1 MSIEKTKDKSV
12 FDGLCLKLK
21 SESTYSVD
29 KELANPVLYGEIR
42 DVNPMGLK
50 EQYYFYTFELSEST
64 KDSDYLNNNTIY
76 ITKSFP
82 NIDKILKNL
91 PNNDRETYRV
101 GLFECYRFILS
112 DFGIAPCVKDITFFT
127 TAKKVTELYPNLDKI
142 YRVNKIVNPTGNL
155 FESLE
160 NLGIFICP
168 DFRDKRL
175 SKAEV
180 SLVEPS
186 LIPTTINHFLDLME
200 DVQEL
205 WESLICQKPKDKS
218 YLASMEYS
226 IYKGFFLSSSDRF
239 SDNYKYIK
247 ECKSF
252 DTSLVSML
260 LNCISNTLFLD
271 YKSLLDFLCRKE
283 LYYSKNIVRDYLLE
297 VFSEDRVFD
306 SRRELVKGLIKK
318 IESEAEQ
325 TLKQI

>member
-1 MSIEKTKDKSV
+1 MEDKRV
-12 FDGLCLKLK
+12 FDGLGLVLESK
-21 SESTYSVD
+21 STYNTD

-42 DVNPMGLK
+42 DINPMGLK

-64 KDSDYLNNNTIY
+64 KDSDYLNNNTIF

-82 NIDKILKNL
+82 NMDKILKNL
-91 PNNDRETYRV
+91 PNNDRETYNV

-112 DFGIAPCVKDITFFT
+112 DFGIAPCVKDITSFT

-142 YRVNKIVNPTGNL
+142 YRVNKITNPTGNL
-155 FESLE
+155 FESLK
-160 NLGIFICP
+160 NLGIFIIPSLMYNCLN
-168 DFRDKRL
+168 KV
-175 SKAEV
+175 EV
-180 SLVEPS
+180 SSVEPP

-205 WESLICQKPKDKS
+205 WESLICKTSKDKS
-218 YLASMEYS
+218 YLYSMEYS
-226 IYKGFFLSSSDRF
+226 ICKGFFLTCSNRF
-239 SDNYKYIK
+239 SNNYKYIK

-283 LYYSKNIVRDYLLE
+283 MYYSKNIVKDYLLE

-318 IESEAEQ
+318 IENEAEQ

>member
-1 MSIEKTKDKSV
+1 MMKDERV
-12 FDGLCLKLK
+12 FDSLGLVLK
-21 SESTYSVD
+21 SKSTYSVD

-42 DVNPMGLK
+42 DVNPMGPR

-64 KDSDYLNNNTIY
+64 KDSDYLYSDVIY

-82 NIDKILKNL
+82 NIDKILNNL
-91 PNNDRETYRV
+91 PNSDRETYKI

-112 DFGIAPCVKDITFFT
+112 DFGIAPCRKDITSFV

-142 YRVNKIVNPTGNL
+142 YRVNKITNPTGNL
-155 FESLE
+155 FESLK
-160 NLGIFICP
+160 NLGIFIIPSLMYNCLN
-168 DFRDKRL
+168 KV
-175 SKAEV
+175 EV
-180 SLVEPS
+180 SPVEPP

-260 LNCISNTLFLD
+260 LSCISNTLFLD

-318 IESEAEQ
+318 IESKAEQ

>member
-1 MSIEKTKDKSV
+1 MMKDERV
-12 FDGLCLKLK
+12 FDSLGLVLK
-21 SESTYSVD
+21 SKSTYSVD

-42 DVNPMGLK
+42 EVNPMGPR

-64 KDSDYLNNNTIY
+64 KDSDYSYSDVIY

-82 NIDKILKNL
+82 NIDKILNNL
-91 PNNDRETYRV
+91 PNSDRETYKI

-112 DFGIAPCVKDITFFT
+112 DFGIAPCRKDITSFV

-142 YRVNKIVNPTGNL
+142 YRVNKITNPTGNL
-155 FESLE
+155 FESLK
-160 NLGIFICP
+160 NLGIFIIPSLMYNCLN
-168 DFRDKRL
+168 KV
-175 SKAEV
+175 EV
-180 SLVEPS
+180 SPVEPP

-205 WESLICQKPKDKS
+205 WESLICQRPKDKS

-247 ECKSF
+247 EYKSF

-271 YKSLLDFLCRKE
+271 CKSLLDFLCRKE
-283 LYYSKNIVRDYLLE
+283 IYYSKNIVKDYLLE

>member
-1 MSIEKTKDKSV
+1 MMKDERV
-12 FDGLCLKLK
+12 FGSLGLVLK
-21 SESTYSVD
+21 SKSTYSVD

-42 DVNPMGLK
+42 DVNPMGPR

-64 KDSDYLNNNTIY
+64 KDSDYSYSDVIY

-82 NIDKILKNL
+82 NIDKILNNL
-91 PNNDRETYRV
+91 PDNDRETYRV

-112 DFGIAPCVKDITFFT
+112 DFGIAPCRKDITSFV

-142 YRVNKIVNPTGNL
+142 YRVNKITNPTGNL
-155 FESLE
+155 FESLK
-160 NLGIFICP
+160 NLGIFIIPSLMYNCLN
-168 DFRDKRL
+168 KV
-175 SKAEV
+175 EV
-180 SLVEPS
+180 SPVEPP

-218 YLASMEYS
+218 YLTSMEYS

-283 LYYSKNIVRDYLLE
+283 IYYSKNIVRDYLLE

-318 IESEAEQ
+318 IESEAKQ

>member
-1 MSIEKTKDKSV
+1 MMKDERV
-12 FDGLCLKLK
+12 FDSLGLVLK
-21 SESTYSVD
+21 SKSTYNTD
-29 KELANPVLYGEIR
+29 KELTNPVLYGEIR
-42 DVNPMGLK
+42 DVNPMGLR
-50 EQYYFYTFELSEST
+50 EQYYFYTFELSECT
-64 KDSDYLNNNTIY
+64 KDSDYSYSDVIY

-82 NIDKILKNL
+82 NIDKILENL
-91 PNNDRETYRV
+91 PNSDRETYKI

-112 DFGIAPCVKDITFFT
+112 DFGIAPCTKDITSFVT
-127 TAKKVTELYPNLDKI
+127 SKKVTELYPNLDKI
-142 YRVNKIVNPTGNL
+142 YRVNKITNPTGNL

-160 NLGIFICP
+160 NLGIFIVPSLMYNCLN
-168 DFRDKRL
+168 KV
-175 SKAEV
+175 EV
-180 SLVEPS
+180 SLVEPT

-205 WESLICQKPKDKS
+205 WESLICQTSKDKS
-218 YLASMEYS
+218 YLYSIEYS
-226 IYKGFFLSSSDRF
+226 ICKGFFLTCSNRF

-283 LYYSKNIVRDYLLE
+283 IYYSKNIVKDYLLE

-306 SRRELVKGLIKK
+306 SRRELVKELIKK
-318 IESEAEQ
+318 IENKAEQ
-325 TLKQI
+325 ALK

>member
-1 MSIEKTKDKSV
+1 MMKDERV
-12 FDGLCLKLK
+12 FDSLGLVLK
-21 SESTYSVD
+21 SKSTYSVD

-42 DVNPMGLK
+42 DVNPMGPR
-50 EQYYFYTFELSEST
+50 EQYYFYTFELSESA
-64 KDSDYLNNNTIY
+64 KDSDYSYSDVIY

-82 NIDKILKNL
+82 NIDKILNNL
-91 PNNDRETYRV
+91 PNSDRETYKI

-112 DFGIAPCVKDITFFT
+112 DFGIAPCRKDITSFV

-142 YRVNKIVNPTGNL
+142 YRVNKITNPTGNL
-155 FESLE
+155 FESLK
-160 NLGIFICP
+160 NLGIFIIPSLMYNCLN
-168 DFRDKRL
+168 KV
-175 SKAEV
+175 EV
-180 SLVEPS
+180 SPVEPP

-283 LYYSKNIVRDYLLE
+283 IYYSKNIVRDYLLE

>member
-1 MSIEKTKDKSV
+1 MMKDERV
-12 FDGLCLKLK
+12 FDSLGLVLK
-21 SESTYSVD
+21 SKSTYSVD

-42 DVNPMGLK
+42 DVNPMGPR

-64 KDSDYLNNNTIY
+64 KDSDYSYSDVIY

-82 NIDKILKNL
+82 NIDKILNNL
-91 PNNDRETYRV
+91 PNSDRETYKI

-112 DFGIAPCVKDITFFT
+112 DFGIAPCRKDITSFVT
-127 TAKKVTELYPNLDKI
+127 VKKVTELYPNLDKI
-142 YRVNKIVNPTGNL
+142 YRVNKITNPTGNL
-155 FESLE
+155 FESLK
-160 NLGIFICP
+160 NLGIFIIPSLMYNCLN
-168 DFRDKRL
+168 KV
-175 SKAEV
+175 EV
-180 SLVEPS
+180 SPVEPP

-218 YLASMEYS
+218 YLTSMEYS

-283 LYYSKNIVRDYLLE
+283 IYYSKNIVRDYLLE

>member
-1 MSIEKTKDKSV
+1 M
-12 FDGLCLKLK
+12 
-21 SESTYSVD
+21 

-42 DVNPMGLK
+42 DVNPMGPR

-64 KDSDYLNNNTIY
+64 KDSDYSYSDVIY

-82 NIDKILKNL
+82 NIDKILNNL
-91 PNNDRETYRV
+91 PNSDRETYKI

-112 DFGIAPCVKDITFFT
+112 DFGIAPCRKDITSFV

-142 YRVNKIVNPTGNL
+142 YRVNKITNPTGNL
-155 FESLE
+155 FESLK
-160 NLGIFICP
+160 NLGIFIIPSLMYNCLN
-168 DFRDKRL
+168 KV
-175 SKAEV
+175 EV
-180 SLVEPS
+180 SPVEPP

-283 LYYSKNIVRDYLLE
+283 IYYSKNIVRDYLLE

>member
-1 MSIEKTKDKSV
+1 M
-12 FDGLCLKLK
+12 
-21 SESTYSVD
+21 
-29 KELANPVLYGEIR
+29 
-42 DVNPMGLK
+42 
-50 EQYYFYTFELSEST
+50 SEST
-64 KDSDYLNNNTIY
+64 KDSDYSYSDVIY

-82 NIDKILKNL
+82 NIDKILNNL
-91 PNNDRETYRV
+91 PNSDRETYKI

-112 DFGIAPCVKDITFFT
+112 DFGIAPCRKDITSFV

-142 YRVNKIVNPTGNL
+142 YRVNKITNPTGNL

-160 NLGIFICP
+160 NLGIFIIPSLMYNCLN
-168 DFRDKRL
+168 KV
-175 SKAEV
+175 EV
-180 SLVEPS
+180 SSVEPP

-205 WESLICQKPKDKS
+205 WESLICQKSKDKS

-260 LNCISNTLFLD
+260 LNCIGNTLFLD

-283 LYYSKNIVRDYLLE
+283 IYYSKNIVSGYLLE
-297 VFSEDRVFD
+297 VFSEDRAFN
-306 SRRELVKGLIKK
+306 SRGEIVKGLIKK
-318 IESEAEQ
+318 IENEANKE
-325 TLKQI
+325 I

>member
-1 MSIEKTKDKSV
+1 MMKDERV
-12 FDGLCLKLK
+12 FDSLGLVLK
-21 SESTYSVD
+21 SKSTYSVD

-42 DVNPMGLK
+42 DVNPMGPR

-64 KDSDYLNNNTIY
+64 KDSDYSYSDVIY

-82 NIDKILKNL
+82 NIDKILNNL
-91 PNNDRETYRV
+91 PNSDRETYKI

-112 DFGIAPCVKDITFFT
+112 DFGIAPCRKDITSFVT
-127 TAKKVTELYPNLDKI
+127 VKKVTELYPNLDKI
-142 YRVNKIVNPTGNL
+142 YRVNKITNPTGNL
-155 FESLE
+155 FESLK
-160 NLGIFICP
+160 NLGIFIIPSLMYNCLN
-168 DFRDKRL
+168 KV
-175 SKAEV
+175 EV
-180 SLVEPS
+180 SPVEPP

-226 IYKGFFLSSSDRF
+226 IYKGFSLSSSDRF

-283 LYYSKNIVRDYLLE
+283 IYYSKNIVRDYLLE

>member
-1 MSIEKTKDKSV
+1 M
-12 FDGLCLKLK
+12 
-21 SESTYSVD
+21 D

-42 DVNPMGLK
+42 DVNPMGPR

-64 KDSDYLNNNTIY
+64 KDSDYSYSDVIY

-82 NIDKILKNL
+82 NIDKILNNL
-91 PNNDRETYRV
+91 PNSDRETYKI

-112 DFGIAPCVKDITFFT
+112 DFGIAPCRKDITSFV

-142 YRVNKIVNPTGNL
+142 YRVNKITNPTGNL

-160 NLGIFICP
+160 NLGIFIIPSLMYNCLN
-168 DFRDKRL
+168 KV
-175 SKAEV
+175 EV
-180 SLVEPS
+180 SSVEPP

-205 WESLICQKPKDKS
+205 WESLICQKSKDKS

-260 LNCISNTLFLD
+260 LNCIGNTLFLD

-283 LYYSKNIVRDYLLE
+283 IYYSKNIVSGYLLE
-297 VFSEDRVFD
+297 VFSEDSAFN
-306 SRRELVKGLIKK
+306 SRGEIVKGLIKK
-318 IESEAEQ
+318 IENEANKE
-325 TLKQI
+325 I

>member
-1 MSIEKTKDKSV
+1 MMKDERV
-12 FDGLCLKLK
+12 FDSLGLVLK
-21 SESTYSVD
+21 SKSTYSVD

-42 DVNPMGLK
+42 DINPMGPR

-64 KDSDYLNNNTIY
+64 KDSDYSYSDVIY
-76 ITKSFP
+76 IIKSFP
-82 NIDKILKNL
+82 NIDKILNNL
-91 PNNDRETYRV
+91 PNSDRETYKI

-112 DFGIAPCVKDITFFT
+112 DFGIAPCRKDITSFV

-142 YRVNKIVNPTGNL
+142 YRVNKITNPTGNL
-155 FESLE
+155 FESLK
-160 NLGIFICP
+160 NLGIFIIPSLMYNCLN
-168 DFRDKRL
+168 KV
-175 SKAEV
+175 EV
-180 SLVEPS
+180 SPVEPP

-252 DTSLVSML
+252 DISLVSML

-271 YKSLLDFLCRKE
+271 YKSLVDFLCRKE
-283 LYYSKNIVRDYLLE
+283 IYYSKNIVRDYLLE
-297 VFSEDRVFD
+297 VFSEDRAFN
-306 SRRELVKGLIKK
+306 SRGEIVKGLIKK
-318 IESEAEQ
+318 IENEAN
-325 TLKQI
+325 KQI

>member
-1 MSIEKTKDKSV
+1 MMKDERV
-12 FDGLCLKLK
+12 FDSLGLVLK
-21 SESTYSVD
+21 SKSTYSVD

-42 DVNPMGLK
+42 DVNPMGPR

-64 KDSDYLNNNTIY
+64 KDSDYSYSDVIY

-82 NIDKILKNL
+82 NIDKILNNL
-91 PNNDRETYRV
+91 PNSDRETYKI

-112 DFGIAPCVKDITFFT
+112 DFGIAPCVKDITSFT

-142 YRVNKIVNPTGNL
+142 YRVNKITNPTGNL

-160 NLGIFICP
+160 NLGIFIIPSLMYNCLN
-168 DFRDKRL
+168 KV
-175 SKAEV
+175 EV
-180 SLVEPS
+180 SSVEPP
-186 LIPTTINHFLDLME
+186 LIPTTIKYFLDLME

-205 WESLICQKPKDKS
+205 WESLICKTPKNKS
-218 YLASMEYS
+218 YLYSMEYS
-226 IYKGFFLSSSDRF
+226 ICKGFFLTCSNRF

-271 YKSLLDFLCRKE
+271 CKSLLDFLCRKE
-283 LYYSKNIVRDYLLE
+283 IYYSKNIVKDYLLE

-318 IESEAEQ
+318 IESEAD
-325 TLKQI
+325 KQI

>member
-1 MSIEKTKDKSV
+1 MMKDERV
-12 FDGLCLKLK
+12 FDSLGLVLK
-21 SESTYSVD
+21 SKSTYSVD

-42 DVNPMGLK
+42 DVNPMGPR

-64 KDSDYLNNNTIY
+64 KDSDYSYSDVIY

-82 NIDKILKNL
+82 NIDKILNNL
-91 PNNDRETYRV
+91 PNSDRETYKI

-112 DFGIAPCVKDITFFT
+112 DFGIAPCRKDITSFV

-142 YRVNKIVNPTGNL
+142 YRVNKITNPTGNL

-160 NLGIFICP
+160 NLGIFIIPSLMYNCLN
-168 DFRDKRL
+168 KV
-175 SKAEV
+175 EV
-180 SLVEPS
+180 SSVEPS

-205 WESLICQKPKDKS
+205 WKSLICQKSKDKS
-218 YLASMEYS
+218 YLYSMEYS
-226 IYKGFFLSSSDRF
+226 ICKGFFLTCSNRF

-283 LYYSKNIVRDYLLE
+283 IYYSKNIVRDYFLE

-306 SRRELVKGLIKK
+306 SRGELVKGLIKK
-318 IESEAEQ
+318 IESEAN
-325 TLKQI
+325 KQI

>member
-1 MSIEKTKDKSV
+1 MMKDERV
-12 FDGLCLKLK
+12 FDSLGLVLK
-21 SESTYSVD
+21 SKSTYSVD

-42 DVNPMGLK
+42 DVNPIGPR

-64 KDSDYLNNNTIY
+64 KDSDYSYSDVIY

-82 NIDKILKNL
+82 NIDKILNNL
-91 PNNDRETYRV
+91 PNSDRETYKI

-112 DFGIAPCVKDITFFT
+112 DFGIAPCVKDITSFT

-142 YRVNKIVNPTGNL
+142 YRVNKVVNPTGNL
-155 FESLE
+155 FESLK
-160 NLGIFICP
+160 NLGIFIIPSLMYNCLN
-168 DFRDKRL
+168 KV
-175 SKAEV
+175 EV
-180 SLVEPS
+180 SSVEPP
-186 LIPTTINHFLDLME
+186 LIPTTIKYFLDLME

-205 WESLICQKPKDKS
+205 WESLICKTSKDKS
-218 YLASMEYS
+218 YLYSMEYS

-260 LNCISNTLFLD
+260 LNCIGNTLFLD
-271 YKSLLDFLCRKE
+271 YKSLLDFLCSKE
-283 LYYSKNIVRDYLLE
+283 LYYSKNIVREYLLE
-297 VFSEDRVFD
+297 VFSEDRVLD

-318 IESEAEQ
+318 IESEAD
-325 TLKQI
+325 KQI

>member
-1 MSIEKTKDKSV
+1 MMKDERV
-12 FDGLCLKLK
+12 FDSLGLVLK
-21 SESTYSVD
+21 SKSTYSVD

-42 DVNPMGLK
+42 DVNPMGPR

-64 KDSDYLNNNTIY
+64 KDSDYSYSDVIY

-82 NIDKILKNL
+82 NIDKILNNL
-91 PNNDRETYRV
+91 PNSDRETYKI

-112 DFGIAPCVKDITFFT
+112 DFGIAPCRKDITSFV

-142 YRVNKIVNPTGNL
+142 YRVNKITNPTGNL

-160 NLGIFICP
+160 NLGIFIIPSLMYNCLN
-168 DFRDKRL
+168 KV
-175 SKAEV
+175 EV
-180 SLVEPS
+180 SSVEPS

-205 WESLICQKPKDKS
+205 WKSLICQKSKDKS
-218 YLASMEYS
+218 YLYSMEYS
-226 IYKGFFLSSSDRF
+226 ICKGFFLTCSNRF

-283 LYYSKNIVRDYLLE
+283 IYYSKNIVRDYFLE

-306 SRRELVKGLIKK
+306 SRGELIKGLIKK
-318 IESEAEQ
+318 IENEAEQ
-325 TLKQI
+325 TLK

>member
-1 MSIEKTKDKSV
+1 MMKDGRI
-12 FDGLCLKLK
+12 FDSLGLVLK
-21 SESTYSVD
+21 SKSTYSVD

-42 DVNPMGLK
+42 DVNPMGPR

-64 KDSDYLNNNTIY
+64 KDSDYSYSDVIY

-82 NIDKILKNL
+82 NIDKILNNL
-91 PNNDRETYRV
+91 PNSDRETYKI

-112 DFGIAPCVKDITFFT
+112 DFGIAPCRKDITSFV

-142 YRVNKIVNPTGNL
+142 YRVNKITNPTGNL
-155 FESLE
+155 FESLK
-160 NLGIFICP
+160 NLGIFIIPSLMYNCLN
-168 DFRDKRL
+168 KV
-175 SKAEV
+175 EV
-180 SLVEPS
+180 SPVEPP

-205 WESLICQKPKDKS
+205 WESLICKTSKNKS
-218 YLASMEYS
+218 YLVSMEYS

-283 LYYSKNIVRDYLLE
+283 IYYSKNIVKDYLLE

-318 IESEAEQ
+318 IESKAEQ

>member
-1 MSIEKTKDKSV
+1 M
-12 FDGLCLKLK
+12 
-21 SESTYSVD
+21 
-29 KELANPVLYGEIR
+29 
-42 DVNPMGLK
+42 
-50 EQYYFYTFELSEST
+50 SEST
-64 KDSDYLNNNTIY
+64 KDSDYSYSDVIY

-82 NIDKILKNL
+82 NIDKILNNL
-91 PNNDRETYRV
+91 PNSDRETYKI

-112 DFGIAPCVKDITFFT
+112 DFGIAPCVKDITSFT

-142 YRVNKIVNPTGNL
+142 YRVNKVVNSTGNL
-155 FESLE
+155 FESLK

-168 DFRDKRL
+168 DFRDKSL
-175 SKAEV
+175 NKAEV
-180 SLVEPS
+180 SLVEPP

-205 WESLICQKPKDKS
+205 WESLICQRPKDKS

-247 ECKSF
+247 EYKSF

-271 YKSLLDFLCRKE
+271 CKSLLDFLCRKE
-283 LYYSKNIVRDYLLE
+283 IYYSKNIVKDYLLE

-306 SRRELVKGLIKK
+306 SRRELVKELIKK
-318 IESEAEQ
+318 IENEAEQ

>member
-1 MSIEKTKDKSV
+1 MMKDERV
-12 FDGLCLKLK
+12 FDSLGLVLK
-21 SESTYSVD
+21 SKSTYSVD

-42 DVNPMGLK
+42 DVNPMGPR

-64 KDSDYLNNNTIY
+64 KDSDYSYSDVIY

-82 NIDKILKNL
+82 NIDKILNNL
-91 PNNDRETYRV
+91 PNSDRETYKI

-112 DFGIAPCVKDITFFT
+112 DFGIAPCRKDITSFV

-142 YRVNKIVNPTGNL
+142 YRVNKITNPTGNL

-160 NLGIFICP
+160 NLGIFIIPSLMYNCLN
-168 DFRDKRL
+168 KV
-175 SKAEV
+175 EV
-180 SLVEPS
+180 SSVEPS

-205 WESLICQKPKDKS
+205 WKSLICQKSKDKS
-218 YLASMEYS
+218 YLYSMEYS
-226 IYKGFFLSSSDRF
+226 ICKGFFLTCSNRF

-283 LYYSKNIVRDYLLE
+283 IYYSKNIVRDYFLE

-318 IESEAEQ
+318 IESEAN
-325 TLKQI
+325 KQI